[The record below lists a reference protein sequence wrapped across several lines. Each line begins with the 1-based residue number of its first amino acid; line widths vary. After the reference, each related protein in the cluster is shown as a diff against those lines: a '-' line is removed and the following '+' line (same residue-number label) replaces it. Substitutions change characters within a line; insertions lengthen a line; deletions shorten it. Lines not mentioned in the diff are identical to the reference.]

1 MLNSRLDCREKGKI
15 VERKEKY
22 FCSVELIRIK
32 IENKNLTSRFKFSYA
47 WNSFVTK
54 RIEILIKFKNEIR
67 KI

>member
-1 MLNSRLDCREKGKI
+1 MLNSKKKLWR
-15 VERKEKY
+15 EKY